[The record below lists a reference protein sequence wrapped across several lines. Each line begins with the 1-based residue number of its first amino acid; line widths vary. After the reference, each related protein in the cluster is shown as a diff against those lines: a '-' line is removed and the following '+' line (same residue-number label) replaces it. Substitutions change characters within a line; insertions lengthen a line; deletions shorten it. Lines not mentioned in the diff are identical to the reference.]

1 MPSILVLASTA
12 VRSTATLAKTQKHR
26 DNLARLTCEDG
37 VSIANFLYHNDKS
50 IPFGMLFL
58 YKMNSLARWC
68 SSRPSGLCFA
78 KLPPKALLR
87 KLLCSQSRH
96 LTAYD
101 ALLHRLTTKG
111 RLRSQKSSLI
121 IIWFRISYSSE
132 NANSNANLM
141 ILYVH
146 PMFILSRFFFNT
158 VRDC

>member
-1 MPSILVLASTA
+1 MQRSSNGIKN
-12 VRSTATLAKTQKHR
+12 VRGRCL
-26 DNLARLTCEDG
+26 DCD
-37 VSIANFLYHNDKS
+37 FLYHNDKS

-68 SSRPSGLCFA
+68 SSRPWGLCFA

-111 RLRSQKSSLI
+111 RSRSQKRRPKHVPRTFYFLQPMLVLI
-121 IIWFRISYSSE
+121 LWLNF
-132 NANSNANLM
+132 SNKKQSHMRSIGDGARVAKKARKHL
-141 ILYVH
+141 
-146 PMFILSRFFFNT
+146 F
-158 VRDC
+158 